1 MAASPRLSIVIKAY
15 NEEAKIASAIESAL
29 GVEAH
34 VSPLEVVVA
43 DSASTDRTV
52 EIASR
57 YPVRVVQL
65 ERPSERGC
73 GIGVELGFRH
83 ARGEYV
89 YFLDGD
95 MVLYPDFIVSALDVL
110 VSDPGLGGVGGLVQ
124 DTRIANDI
132 DRIRVNNK
140 AVTRPG
146 ECRWLEGGGLYRR
159 SAIESAGGYAANRNL
174 KGYEEAELGMRLRNA
189 GWRLTRLTKIAVSH
203 TGHDANTWQLL
214 GRHWRSRRAM
224 SGGVLL
230 RSALGQR
237 WLPEVCSILKYPL
250 VIIAW
255 WAIVLP
261 LVLWLPLP
269 WMKPALAGW
278 LALPLVAFLAVWL
291 KKRDPR
297 HALLSIVDWHYSA
310 LATLIGFFSARQ
322 RPTEA
327 PAARL
332 VRDTIQPAGQ
342 P

>member
-1 MAASPRLSIVIKAY
+1 MSVSPYLSIVIKAY
-15 NEEAKIASAIESAL
+15 NEEAKIARAIESAL
-29 GVEAH
+29 GIEAH
-34 VSPLEVVVA
+34 VRSLEVVVA

-65 ERPSERGC
+65 ELASERGC

-83 ARGEYV
+83 ASGEYV

-95 MVLYPDFIVSALDVL
+95 MVLYPDFIVSALDLL

-189 GWRLTRLTKIAVSH
+189 GWRLTRLPQIAVSH

-214 GRHWRSRRAM
+214 RRHWQSRRAM

-237 WLPEVCSILKYPL
+237 WLPEVCGILKYPL
-250 VIIAW
+250 AIIVW
-255 WAIVLP
+255 WTIVLP
-261 LVLWLPLP
+261 FMLLLPLP
-269 WMKPALAGW
+269 WLKPALAVW
-278 LALPLVAFLAVWL
+278 LTLPLVAFLAVWL
-291 KKRDPR
+291 KKRDLR
-297 HALLSIVDWHYSA
+297 HALLSVIDWHYSA
-310 LATLIGFFSARQ
+310 LATIIGFFSAR
-322 RPTEA
+322 RHPTEA

-332 VRDTIQPAGQ
+332 VHDIIRPASQ
-342 P
+342 S